1 MVSSPTSVRYT
12 YTPRRKIVWEEIC
25 RYLNRHYIGR
35 DAAVLEL
42 GCGYGDFIGN
52 ISAAQKTAIERD
64 ENYKP
69 YIEAYGGIDIRFGDS
84 IKELKKI
91 ESNKYN
97 VVFCSNYFEH
107 FTIGAVQRQLNMIAR
122 ILTQDGKL
130 IVLQPN
136 FSLCCEHYFDD
147 WTHKTAFSDISFSDL
162 LSDSGFFRVDK
173 CIKGFMPFSIK
184 SRLPVIRAIV
194 RAYLWS
200 GVKPFAAQF
209 LIIASATARVNH
221 ERVNH
226 ERAEHERADQ
236 GGANH

>member
-1 MVSSPTSVRYT
+1 MVSSLTSVRYA
-12 YTPRRKIVWEEIC
+12 YTPKRKIVWEEIC

-69 YIEAYGGIDIRFGDS
+69 FIEAYGGIDILFGDS
-84 IKELKKI
+84 IKELKKM
-91 ESNKYN
+91 ESKKYN

-107 FTIGAVQRQLNMIAR
+107 FSVGVVLRQLKMISR
-122 ILTQDGKL
+122 ILRQDGKL

-136 FSLCCEHYFDD
+136 FSLCSKHYFDD

-162 LSDSGFFRVDK
+162 LSDSGFRVDK
-173 CIKGFMPFSIK
+173 CIKGFLPFSIK
-184 SRLPVIRAIV
+184 SRLPVMRAMV

-200 GVKPFAAQF
+200 SVKPFAAQF
-209 LIIASATARVNH
+209 LIVASATEGAKH
-221 ERVNH
+221 
-226 ERAEHERADQ
+226 
-236 GGANH
+236 GGANL